1 MLVFLF
7 QSKEFFLYSGL
18 MFVDMVIF
26 AVLAYFYVPT
36 DQEQRYKKDDNASPN
51 IVEMKE
57 NRGFEPDP

>member
-1 MLVFLF
+1 MRVFLF

-36 DQEQRYKKDDNASPN
+36 DQEKQYKKDDSASPN
-51 IVEMKE
+51 AVEMKE